1 MPGYWDYYRP
11 GGKEMRVEQAA
22 EAIKGMK
29 IRGAAE
35 IARTGAEALKEEAV
49 AFKAGDIE
57 VFRSRMNVARE
68 TLLASRPTAVSLS
81 NAMNLVLRGSASAST
96 VDELRQLVI
105 ANADGFVKR
114 SKEAIGI
121 IGRFGAGRLRDGDK
135 VLTHCN
141 SKAALAAII
150 QAHKEGKRL
159 DVYATESRPWRQ
171 GLLTVKD
178 LSEAGIEASLIVDS
192 AARWVMKRMDAV
204 VVGADTVCSNGA
216 VVNKI
221 GTSQIALV
229 AHEAR
234 VPMMVCAETFK
245 FSPRTLYGE
254 LVEIE
259 ERGSSEV
266 VKEGEVPPGTRVL
279 NPVFDATP
287 PEYVDAIVTEVGV
300 IPPFAAYEIIVKE
313 LGQEALFEGGRGG
326 R

>member
-1 MPGYWDYYRP
+1 
-11 GGKEMRVEQAA
+11 MRAA
-22 EAIKGMK
+22 EAADAIRTMR

-35 IARTGAEALKEEAV
+35 IARTGAEALKEEAL
-49 AFKAGDIE
+49 AYKGKDLDT
-57 VFRSRMNVARE
+57 FRSKLKEARE
-68 TLLASRPTAVSLS
+68 ALLASRPTAVSLW
-81 NAMNLVLRGSASAST
+81 NAVNSVFLDTSGAASVDALRKI
-96 VDELRQLVI
+96 VV
-105 ANADGFVKR
+105 ANADGFIGR

-121 IGRFGAGRLRDGDK
+121 IGRYGAGRLKDGDK

-150 QAHKEGKRL
+150 EAHKEGKRL

-178 LSEAGIEASLIVDS
+178 LGEAGIEASLIVDS
-192 AARWVMKRMDAV
+192 AARWIMKRMDAV

-221 GTSQIALV
+221 GTSQIALA

-234 VPMMVCAETFK
+234 VPLMVCAETFK
-245 FSPRTLYGE
+245 FSPKTLYGE

-259 ERGSSEV
+259 DRGSGEV
-266 VKEGEVPPGTRVL
+266 VKEGEVPPGTKVL

-287 PEYVDAIVTEVGV
+287 PEYIDAIVTEVGV
-300 IPPFAAYEIIVKE
+300 IPPFAAYEIIIRQ
-313 LGQEALFEGGRGG
+313 LGQDALFDVNRGK
-326 R
+326 

>member
-1 MPGYWDYYRP
+1 
-11 GGKEMRVEQAA
+11 MRAA
-22 EAIKGMK
+22 KAADAIRTMR

-35 IARTGAEALKEEAV
+35 IARTGAEALKEEAL
-49 AFKAGDIE
+49 AYKGKDLDT
-57 VFRSRMNVARE
+57 FRSKLKEARE
-68 TLLASRPTAVSLS
+68 ALLASRPTAVSLW
-81 NAMNLVLRGSASAST
+81 NAVNSVFLDTSGAASVDALRKI
-96 VDELRQLVI
+96 VV
-105 ANADGFVKR
+105 ANADGFIGR

-121 IGRFGAGRLRDGDK
+121 IGRYGAGRLKDGDK

-150 QAHKEGKRL
+150 EAHKEGKRL

-178 LSEAGIEASLIVDS
+178 LGEAGIEASLIVDS
-192 AARWVMKRMDAV
+192 AARWIMKRMDAV

-221 GTSQIALV
+221 GTSQIALA

-234 VPMMVCAETFK
+234 VPLMVCAETFK
-245 FSPRTLYGE
+245 FSPKTLYGE

-259 ERGSSEV
+259 DRGSGEV
-266 VKEGEVPPGTRVL
+266 VKEGEVPPGTKVL

-287 PEYVDAIVTEVGV
+287 PEYIDAIVTEVGV
-300 IPPFAAYEIIVKE
+300 IPPFAAYEIIIRQ
-313 LGQEALFEGGRGG
+313 LGQDALFDVNRGK
-326 R
+326 